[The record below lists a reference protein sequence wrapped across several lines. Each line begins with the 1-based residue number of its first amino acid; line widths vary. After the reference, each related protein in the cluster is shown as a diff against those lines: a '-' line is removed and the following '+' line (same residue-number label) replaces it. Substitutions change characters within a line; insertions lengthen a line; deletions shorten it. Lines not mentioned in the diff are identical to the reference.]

1 MFRNPFSAGRRGRV
15 FWLGVL
21 LTSVAAV
28 SWLLQ
33 AQQTASPS
41 TSVAPRL
48 SRPSGSLPAS
58 LYTGQNAPPVEKRYP
73 NGVRVVQEVKHDSS
87 PPLRDIPARPPQPRQ
102 GEAPENPNPFPMN
115 SEPVEDTAVQRFFG
129 PLSMVTPTLTF
140 EGISSSTSGCGC
152 LPPDTNGAVGP
163 NHYIQTVNSAFQ
175 IWNKNGTVAKAV
187 ADINTIFTGFG
198 NTCEALNDGDPI
210 VLYDKLADRW
220 FINQFTSTAPPYS
233 QCTAISKTGD
243 PTGAYWRYQ
252 FALSNTDFYDYQ
264 KYGIWPDGYYMT
276 ANVFGP
282 TGSFSRPSMIA
293 FDRAKML
300 NGETATYQEFNP
312 GNFYASIL
320 PSDMDGAT
328 PPPVGSPNYL
338 ATLAGSNDRFR
349 LWKFHVD
356 WATPA
361 SSSLTGPI
369 NLTTAPYDPNLCGNG
384 PCVPQP
390 NTTQKLDTL
399 GDHTMYRLAYR
410 NMGTYETLVTNHTVD
425 VGGDRAAIRWYEVRN
440 PNTSPFIYQ
449 QGTYAP
455 DAVHRWMG
463 SAAMDK
469 DGNIAIGYSASSSSV
484 FPSIRY
490 AGRLASD
497 PLGVLGQGEATLM
510 AGGGSQTH
518 SSGRWGDYSGMVVDP
533 TDDCTFW
540 YTTEYYSA
548 TSSSSWK
555 TRIGK
560 FKFPSCGQAA
570 PTATGT
576 PPTATPTTPPTM
588 TPLPTV
594 VSCSNY
600 TYTTTLTGTLVPGT
614 TDTGN
619 HCDDCSVPIT
629 LPFPVNLYDGTFTN
643 ATLSSNGNM
652 QFVTTDFAFGNA
664 CLPVPIFEYGVV
676 AYWDDIITDCEDCGI
691 FTSVS
696 GTAPNR
702 ILNVEWRAEVLG
714 EANTE
719 ANFEI
724 RLYEGQTRFDLVYGN
739 VVQAGNGATIGV
751 QRDIGAATQFSC
763 NTVGI
768 LPNSSISFTLPPC
781 GPGTATPTITST
793 SIVTSTATLTTTGTP
808 TSTSVVTSTTTPLA
822 TLTTTGTATQAV
834 TATNTTIVGASATTT
849 ATATASRTSTRTAT
863 PVASSTRPSTPIPTT
878 TVGATATVTACA
890 IQFQDVP
897 PSNDVSSFY
906 PYVRCLA
913 CRGVLGGYPCGG
925 TNSQTGAAEPCGATS
940 NPYFRPNNL
949 ITRAQISKI
958 VSNAAGFDDD
968 VEGQTYAD
976 VPPSDDPSSFYVY
989 IERLTLRNVMGGY
1002 PCDVAP
1008 GEPCSGDNRAY
1019 FRPGANATRAQLAK
1033 IVSNAAG
1040 YVENVEGQTFA
1051 DVPPPA
1057 QENDPSSFYLFVE
1070 RLAQRGVLSGY
1081 PCGGPGEECD
1091 DQDRPYFRP
1100 SSHVT
1105 RAQAAKIVANTFY
1118 PNCQTP

>member
-1 MFRNPFSAGRRGRV
+1 
-15 FWLGVL
+15 
-21 LTSVAAV
+21 
-28 SWLLQ
+28 
-33 AQQTASPS
+33 
-41 TSVAPRL
+41 
-48 SRPSGSLPAS
+48 
-58 LYTGQNAPPVEKRYP
+58 
-73 NGVRVVQEVKHDSS
+73 
-87 PPLRDIPARPPQPRQ
+87 
-102 GEAPENPNPFPMN
+102 MN
-115 SEPVEDTAVQRFFG
+115 SAPVEDTVVQRFFG

-140 EGISSSTSGCGC
+140 EGISSSTSACAC

-175 IWNKNGTVAKAV
+175 IWNKDGTVAKAV

-210 VLYDKLADRW
+210 VLYDRLADRW

-282 TGSFSRPSMIA
+282 SGGFARPSMIA

-320 PSDMDGAT
+320 PSDMEGTT
-328 PPPVGSPNYL
+328 PPPAGSPNYF
-338 ATLAGSNDRFR
+338 ATVAGSNDRLR

-356 WATPA
+356 WAAPA
-361 SSSLTGPI
+361 QSSLTGPI

-390 NTTQKLDTL
+390 NTTQKLTTL

-410 NMGTYETLVTNHTVD
+410 NMGTHEMLVTNHTVD
-425 VGGDRAAIRWYEVRN
+425 VGGDQSAIRWYEVRN

-455 DAVHRWMG
+455 DTLHRWMG
-463 SAAMDK
+463 SAATDR
-469 DGNIAIGYSASSSSV
+469 DGNIAIGYSVSSSSV

-497 PLGVLGQGEATLM
+497 ALGVLGQGEATLM
-510 AGGGSQTH
+510 AGSGSQTH

-560 FKFPSCGQAA
+560 FKFPSCGQAV

-576 PPTATPTTPPTM
+576 PPTATPTLPPTI

-600 TYTTTLTGTLVPGT
+600 TYTTTLSGTLVPGT
-614 TDTGN
+614 TDVGN

-643 ATLSSNGNM
+643 ATLSSNGNL
-652 QFVTTDFAFGNA
+652 QFKTTDFAFGNA
-664 CLPVPIFEYGVV
+664 CLPVPIFEYGIV

-714 EANTE
+714 EANTP

-724 RLYEGQTRFDLVYGN
+724 RLYEGQTKFDLVYGN
-739 VVQAGNGATIGV
+739 VVQNGNGATIGV
-751 QRDIGAATQFSC
+751 QRDIGASTQYSCDTATVLSNRQL
-763 NTVGI
+763 T
-768 LPNSSISFTLPPC
+768 FTLSPC
-781 GPGTATPTITST
+781 GGNTATPTGTAA
-793 SIVTSTATLTTTGTP
+793 VTSTMTGTP
-808 TSTSVVTSTTTPLA
+808 TATATGTPP
-822 TLTTTGTATQAV
+822 TATQTL
-834 TATNTTIVGASATTT
+834 TATPTSIASSTATRTTT
-849 ATATASRTSTRTAT
+849 ATNVAVSATSTGTPPNTATRTAT
-863 PVASSTRPSTPIPTT
+863 ATTIPVSSSST
-878 TVGATATVTACA
+878 ATRTATSTVTATACP
-890 IQFQDVP
+890 IEFEDVP
-897 PSNDVSSFY
+897 PSTEEASFY
-906 PYVRCLA
+906 PFVQCLA
-913 CRGVLGGYPCGG
+913 CRGIVSGYPCGG
-925 TNSQTGAAEPCGATS
+925 TNPETGQQEPCGDNNNPYYRPS
-940 NPYFRPNNL
+940 NQITRGQISKVVAGASGASGDPGPQKYEDVPPGSTFYQWINRLSNEGVMGGYPCGGPGEPCRNGNMPYFRPGANA
-949 ITRAQISKI
+949 TRGQMSKI
-958 VSNAAGFDDD
+958 VSNAAGFD
-968 VEGQTYAD
+968 ESAGGQSFED
-976 VPPSDDPSSFYVY
+976 LPPSTSPSSYYVY
-989 IERLTLRNVMGGY
+989 
-1002 PCDVAP
+1002 
-1008 GEPCSGDNRAY
+1008 
-1019 FRPGANATRAQLAK
+1019 
-1033 IVSNAAG
+1033 
-1040 YVENVEGQTFA
+1040 
-1051 DVPPPA
+1051 
-1057 QENDPSSFYLFVE
+1057 VE
-1070 RLAQRGVLSGY
+1070 RLFVRGIVGGY
-1081 PCGGPGEECD
+1081 PCGGAGEECGEEG
-1091 DQDRPYFRP
+1091 RPYFRP
-1100 SSHVT
+1100 NNPVT
-1105 RAQAAKIVANTFY
+1105 RGQAAKIAANTFF
-1118 PNCQTP
+1118 PQCSNTTRP